1 MGKRKAPHKQDV
13 GRIMKSEATKHG
25 GQTPKESWVGRI
37 QSSEA
42 KSAQNGKK

>member
-1 MGKRKAPHKQDV
+1 MSKGKAPTKQDV
-13 GRIMKSEATKHG
+13 GRIMKSEATKHD
-25 GQTPKESWVGRI
+25 GQTPKDSWVGRI

>member
-1 MGKRKAPHKQDV
+1 MGKGKTPTKLDV

-25 GQTPKESWVGRI
+25 GQVPKDSWVGRI

-42 KSAQNGKK
+42 KSEQNGKK